1 MSTFDTRTLQKRI
14 SLIPELISSAEAT
27 NQDIICIHE
36 HRIFHDDISI
46 KE

>member
-1 MSTFDTRTLQKRI
+1 MSTFGTRTLQKRI

-27 NQDIICIHE
+27 NQDIICIQE
-36 HRIFHDDISI
+36 HRISI